1 MSDDTQKI
9 LSAIVRQRFYFFE
22 NNDRILFDGK
32 TALVWAN
39 LRYFPYA
46 KNIDGNGER
55 YSRQGSFAEAREL
68 LNSTNATRFGDFN
81 DWKIPTPF
89 ELWDLVED
97 DSFPFRSG
105 SYHRIENQDFWC
117 VYHNGHLA
125 VKDLD
130 SNGALST
137 IHSSYDHCVIPCSHA
152 LVPKG
157 FHGSPQEILDIFK
170 AKNLVPKFDDATITE
185 LYKKLLSAKNKPAKP
200 EITLAEKFDGAPL
213 SNRFNV
219 AELAASPIKYFDAV
233 NELADALLDALQ
245 AYETAQAATIGEFS
259 QAALK
264 LGEKYTDNPNLTPDE
279 NRLLADR
286 QKFLARRLELR
297 TDEPKSQILSLKT
310 QAEKFFTR
318 LDDIICGDNSIR
330 ELVDVKT
337 EARTD
342 FAFLVENYVRIVQNA
357 QSKLNFFIEHKDLV
371 INIVNAWTTW
381 TDDYA
386 IFKTSLREKLFADCR
401 ADNVD
406 EEIFTAWYEDWRT
419 KRFEIEQK
427 FLPPIEFALK
437 GHLFGVVEK
446 VLQALH
452 DYRDEIDR
460 FYLQERKG
468 IYQDFA
474 FNAGGELQ
482 DEFTTDSRLF
492 AVTEKFQLN
501 LQKIIFACDKVEER
515 IFLLK
520 WAESLLDLSVKSIVE
535 FVKERALDKISDT
548 FLTQFSALRRQ
559 NFATY
564 LTDAE
569 AYGKALEKRNKEFNQ
584 LIFRMRKGLANK

>member
-9 LSAIVRQRFYFFE
+9 LSAIERQRFYFFE
-22 NNDRILFDGK
+22 NNDRIVFDGK

-46 KNIDGNGER
+46 KNIDGSGER
-55 YSRQGSFAEAREL
+55 YSRHGSFAEAREL

-81 DWKIPTPF
+81 DWKIPTQF

-97 DSFPFRSG
+97 DDFPFRRG
-105 SYHRIENQDFWC
+105 PYHRIENQDFWC
-117 VYHNGHLA
+117 VYHKGRLA

-130 SNGALST
+130 NNGALSA
-137 IHSSYDHCVIPCSHA
+137 INLSHDHCVIPCSHA
-152 LVPKG
+152 LMPED
-157 FHGSPQEILDIFK
+157 FQGSPQKILDIFK
-170 AKNLVPKFDDATITE
+170 ANNLVPKFDDTKITE
-185 LYKKLLSAKNKPAKP
+185 LYKKLLSAKDKPAKP
-200 EITLAEKFDGAPL
+200 EIPLPENFDGAPL
-213 SNRFNV
+213 SERFNV
-219 AELAASPIKYFDAV
+219 AELAVSPIKYFDAV

-259 QAALK
+259 RAALT

-297 TDEPKSQILSLKT
+297 TDEPKSQILSLKA

-330 ELVDVKT
+330 ELVDVKS

-371 INIVNAWTTW
+371 INIVKAWTTW
-381 TDDYA
+381 TDDYEA
-386 IFKTSLREKLFADCR
+386 FKTSLREKFFADCR
-401 ADNVD
+401 EDNVD
-406 EEIFTAWYEDWRT
+406 EEIFAAWYEDWRT

-452 DYRDEIDR
+452 DYRDEVDR

-468 IYQDFA
+468 IYQNFA

-482 DEFTTDSRLF
+482 DEFSTESRLF

-520 WAESLLDLSVKSIVE
+520 WAESLLDLSVASIVE
-535 FVKERALDKISDT
+535 FVKERALDKISET

>member
-9 LSAIVRQRFYFFE
+9 LSAIERQRFYFFE
-22 NNDRILFDGK
+22 NNDRIVFDGK

-39 LRYFPYA
+39 LKFYPYC
-46 KNIDGNGER
+46 NVNGER
-55 YSRQGSFAEAREL
+55 YSLRDSFAEARNL
-68 LNSTNATRFGDFN
+68 LNNTNATRFGDFD

-89 ELWDLVED
+89 ELWDLVKD
-97 DSFPFRSG
+97 DDFPFRKG
-105 SYHRIENQDFWC
+105 PYRRILNQDFWC
-117 VYHNGHLA
+117 VYDNGQLTA
-125 VKDLD
+125 KDLD
-130 SNGALST
+130 IMGAVLSG
-137 IHSSYDHCVIPCSHA
+137 IKPYDHCVIPCTHE

-170 AKNLVPKFDDATITE
+170 ANNLVPKFDDAKITE
-185 LYKKLLSAKNKPAKP
+185 LYKKVLSAKDEPAKP

-213 SNRFNV
+213 SERFNV

-297 TDEPKSQILSLKT
+297 TDEPKSQILSLKM

-330 ELVDVKT
+330 ELVDVKS

-401 ADNVD
+401 RGTKIGARSVSRLSRNFCRRLSLRSRV
-406 EEIFTAWYEDWRT
+406 ICSASS
-419 KRFEIEQK
+419 KRFCKPCTIIVTK
-427 FLPPIEFALK
+427 ST
-437 GHLFGVVEK
+437 
-446 VLQALH
+446 
-452 DYRDEIDR
+452 
-460 FYLQERKG
+460 
-468 IYQDFA
+468 DF
-474 FNAGGELQ
+474 
-482 DEFTTDSRLF
+482 
-492 AVTEKFQLN
+492 
-501 LQKIIFACDKVEER
+501 I
-515 IFLLK
+515 
-520 WAESLLDLSVKSIVE
+520 
-535 FVKERALDKISDT
+535 
-548 FLTQFSALRRQ
+548 
-559 NFATY
+559 
-564 LTDAE
+564 
-569 AYGKALEKRNKEFNQ
+569 
-584 LIFRMRKGLANK
+584 